1 MIKCVL
7 TIVFDEPFYKAIF
20 ERIDG
25 NSYSVAQVNL
35 GTSLPRMPEIIYLV
49 NRKYSKLNFYR
60 NTIENRADRHINPK
74 RAQRLAHTATQQK
87 QIGTKAQIALKK
99 QFEESKIIKKMS
111 VKSRLKN
118 VKNIEVINAKKLAP
132 KCELFIML
140 SYILNYYHI
149 NPISET
155 MISLTSTNKT
165 FTKIPLNVLSL

>member
-1 MIKCVL
+1 MIKGVL

-35 GTSLPRMPEIIYLV
+35 GASLPRMPEIIYLV

-60 NTIENRADRHINPK
+60 TTIENRADRHINPK

-111 VKSRLKN
+111 VKENKQLEKERKFLK
-118 VKNIEVINAKKLAP
+118 KQAKKRE
-132 KCELFIML
+132 K
-140 SYILNYYHI
+140 HRGH
-149 NPISET
+149 
-155 MISLTSTNKT
+155 
-165 FTKIPLNVLSL
+165 

>member
-1 MIKCVL
+1 MIKGVL

-60 NTIENRADRHINPK
+60 TTIENRADRHINPK

-99 QFEESKIIKKMS
+99 QFEESKIIKKMR
-111 VKSRLKN
+111 VKENKQLEKERKFLK
-118 VKNIEVINAKKLAP
+118 KQAKKRE
-132 KCELFIML
+132 K
-140 SYILNYYHI
+140 HRGH
-149 NPISET
+149 
-155 MISLTSTNKT
+155 
-165 FTKIPLNVLSL
+165 